1 MATFENIADA
11 NATIKTTRI
20 GKKDY
25 AEVNQRIK
33 AFRMV
38 YPEGF
43 IISEIDQ
50 LVDGLC
56 IFRARV
62 GVYEVFADGAV
73 KERVLG
79 TGTAY
84 EKEGSSQIN
93 RTSYIEN
100 CVPLSTQILTAE
112 GWKYYYQ
119 LKIGEKVLS
128 YNMSTHKNEYCRLT
142 AVNVYKDRSV
152 LEMSSSRFSV
162 RCTHQHKW
170 VGRTQ
175 YKDQEKVA
183 TENLTSSWKIIQAMR
198 QDATPTAIG
207 RQLGWLMCD
216 CDVTYTADG
225 MISTAYI
232 NQSKHYYELD
242 DLFGEGRQTKK
253 YKDEWLDN
261 FEWAIPAEKVRSIL
275 GHFGMATYKD
285 LPKAMLTA
293 DIDDVAGCYNS
304 MMLADGS
311 ARGFSSTYPELI
323 DAMQIMCARL
333 GIATTF
339 VTRRMCEK
347 STKPIYTLGIKK
359 TSGAWFS
366 ELDVKNLPPQDVWC
380 PTTENGTWIMRQNGF
395 VTLTSNCET
404 SAIGRALGMAG
415 FGIDTSVASA
425 EEVENAIHQ
434 QEQGDV
440 TITRDN
446 MGDPMTEAQKNKIFR
461 ELDRAGFT
469 RDVIEQSIGKS
480 IDELTKI
487 EASNLIERLMKR

>member
-1 MATFENIADA
+1 MASFENIAEA
-11 NATIKTTRI
+11 NATIKTTNIKGRQ
-20 GKKDY
+20 Y

-62 GVYEVFADGAV
+62 GVYEFFSDGSV

-93 RTSYIEN
+93 RTSYIE
-100 CVPLSTQILTAE
+100 
-112 GWKYYYQ
+112 
-119 LKIGEKVLS
+119 
-128 YNMSTHKNEYCRLT
+128 
-142 AVNVYKDRSV
+142 
-152 LEMSSSRFSV
+152 
-162 RCTHQHKW
+162 
-170 VGRTQ
+170 
-175 YKDQEKVA
+175 
-183 TENLTSSWKIIQAMR
+183 
-198 QDATPTAIG
+198 
-207 RQLGWLMCD
+207 
-216 CDVTYTADG
+216 
-225 MISTAYI
+225 
-232 NQSKHYYELD
+232 
-242 DLFGEGRQTKK
+242 
-253 YKDEWLDN
+253 
-261 FEWAIPAEKVRSIL
+261 
-275 GHFGMATYKD
+275 
-285 LPKAMLTA
+285 
-293 DIDDVAGCYNS
+293 
-304 MMLADGS
+304 
-311 ARGFSSTYPELI
+311 
-323 DAMQIMCARL
+323 
-333 GIATTF
+333 
-339 VTRRMCEK
+339 
-347 STKPIYTLGIKK
+347 
-359 TSGAWFS
+359 
-366 ELDVKNLPPQDVWC
+366 
-380 PTTENGTWIMRQNGF
+380 
-395 VTLTSNCET
+395 NCET

-469 RDVIEQSIGKS
+469 SDVIEQSIGKS
-480 IDELTKI
+480 IDELSKI

>member
-1 MATFENIADA
+1 MATFEEIAKA
-11 NATIKTTRI
+11 NEQLKATDIR
-20 GKKDY
+20 GKKY
-25 AEVNQRIK
+25 IEVNQRIK

-50 LVDGLC
+50 LLDGLC

-93 RTSYIEN
+93 RTSYIE
-100 CVPLSTQILTAE
+100 
-112 GWKYYYQ
+112 
-119 LKIGEKVLS
+119 
-128 YNMSTHKNEYCRLT
+128 
-142 AVNVYKDRSV
+142 
-152 LEMSSSRFSV
+152 
-162 RCTHQHKW
+162 
-170 VGRTQ
+170 
-175 YKDQEKVA
+175 
-183 TENLTSSWKIIQAMR
+183 
-198 QDATPTAIG
+198 
-207 RQLGWLMCD
+207 
-216 CDVTYTADG
+216 
-225 MISTAYI
+225 
-232 NQSKHYYELD
+232 
-242 DLFGEGRQTKK
+242 
-253 YKDEWLDN
+253 
-261 FEWAIPAEKVRSIL
+261 
-275 GHFGMATYKD
+275 
-285 LPKAMLTA
+285 
-293 DIDDVAGCYNS
+293 
-304 MMLADGS
+304 
-311 ARGFSSTYPELI
+311 
-323 DAMQIMCARL
+323 
-333 GIATTF
+333 
-339 VTRRMCEK
+339 
-347 STKPIYTLGIKK
+347 
-359 TSGAWFS
+359 
-366 ELDVKNLPPQDVWC
+366 
-380 PTTENGTWIMRQNGF
+380 
-395 VTLTSNCET
+395 NCET

-480 IDELTKI
+480 IDEMSKI

>member
-1 MATFENIADA
+1 MASFENIAEA

-43 IISEIDQ
+43 IVSEIDQ

-93 RTSYIEN
+93 RTSYIE
-100 CVPLSTQILTAE
+100 
-112 GWKYYYQ
+112 
-119 LKIGEKVLS
+119 
-128 YNMSTHKNEYCRLT
+128 
-142 AVNVYKDRSV
+142 
-152 LEMSSSRFSV
+152 
-162 RCTHQHKW
+162 
-170 VGRTQ
+170 
-175 YKDQEKVA
+175 
-183 TENLTSSWKIIQAMR
+183 
-198 QDATPTAIG
+198 
-207 RQLGWLMCD
+207 
-216 CDVTYTADG
+216 
-225 MISTAYI
+225 
-232 NQSKHYYELD
+232 
-242 DLFGEGRQTKK
+242 
-253 YKDEWLDN
+253 
-261 FEWAIPAEKVRSIL
+261 
-275 GHFGMATYKD
+275 
-285 LPKAMLTA
+285 
-293 DIDDVAGCYNS
+293 
-304 MMLADGS
+304 
-311 ARGFSSTYPELI
+311 
-323 DAMQIMCARL
+323 
-333 GIATTF
+333 
-339 VTRRMCEK
+339 
-347 STKPIYTLGIKK
+347 
-359 TSGAWFS
+359 
-366 ELDVKNLPPQDVWC
+366 
-380 PTTENGTWIMRQNGF
+380 
-395 VTLTSNCET
+395 NCET

-480 IDELTKI
+480 IDELSKI

>member
-1 MATFENIADA
+1 MATFENIAEA
-11 NATIKTTRI
+11 NATIKTTNIKGRQ
-20 GKKDY
+20 Y

-43 IISEIDQ
+43 IISDIEQ

-62 GVYEVFADGAV
+62 GVYEVFADGSV

-93 RTSYIEN
+93 RTSYIE
-100 CVPLSTQILTAE
+100 
-112 GWKYYYQ
+112 
-119 LKIGEKVLS
+119 
-128 YNMSTHKNEYCRLT
+128 
-142 AVNVYKDRSV
+142 
-152 LEMSSSRFSV
+152 
-162 RCTHQHKW
+162 
-170 VGRTQ
+170 
-175 YKDQEKVA
+175 
-183 TENLTSSWKIIQAMR
+183 
-198 QDATPTAIG
+198 
-207 RQLGWLMCD
+207 
-216 CDVTYTADG
+216 
-225 MISTAYI
+225 
-232 NQSKHYYELD
+232 
-242 DLFGEGRQTKK
+242 
-253 YKDEWLDN
+253 
-261 FEWAIPAEKVRSIL
+261 
-275 GHFGMATYKD
+275 
-285 LPKAMLTA
+285 
-293 DIDDVAGCYNS
+293 
-304 MMLADGS
+304 
-311 ARGFSSTYPELI
+311 
-323 DAMQIMCARL
+323 
-333 GIATTF
+333 
-339 VTRRMCEK
+339 
-347 STKPIYTLGIKK
+347 
-359 TSGAWFS
+359 
-366 ELDVKNLPPQDVWC
+366 
-380 PTTENGTWIMRQNGF
+380 
-395 VTLTSNCET
+395 NCET

-480 IDELTKI
+480 IDELSKI